1 VDRYRVDEIVT
12 SDDTERTVS
21 HFIPSVEL
29 TGSRGEKL
37 RKLDTLI
44 LYLAQLRRSLARDA
58 TRKPQICGENA
69 AGVERAAWVRFTAG
83 IAVGAV
89 SALLL
94 FIVGRWAI

>member
-1 VDRYRVDEIVT
+1 VDRYRVDETET
-12 SDDTERTVS
+12 SDDTERTIS

-44 LYLAQLRRSLARDA
+44 LYLPQLRRSLARDA
-58 TRKPQICGENA
+58 TRKPQICGEKA
-69 AGVERAAWVRFTAG
+69 AGVERAAWVWFTAG

-89 SALLL
+89 STLLL
-94 FIVGRWAI
+94 FIVGRWAL